1 VSRLAIILSVQF
13 VLKNVLKF
21 LKFLVLKKI
30 FSCAQIWVMFLLYV
44 GNRYKEYMVA
54 KEQKVEM
61 LKAIDDKLNE
71 CERFN
76 KAHEVVCSIHNISI
90 CYFAVSP
97 LNIQGS

>member
-1 VSRLAIILSVQF
+1 
-13 VLKNVLKF
+13 
-21 LKFLVLKKI
+21 
-30 FSCAQIWVMFLLYV
+30 MFLLYF

-76 KAHEVVCSIHNISI
+76 KAHEVVYCAISI
-90 CYFAVSP
+90 CYFSVSP
-97 LNIQGS
+97 LNIQSSLSPCFVCCSIACRS